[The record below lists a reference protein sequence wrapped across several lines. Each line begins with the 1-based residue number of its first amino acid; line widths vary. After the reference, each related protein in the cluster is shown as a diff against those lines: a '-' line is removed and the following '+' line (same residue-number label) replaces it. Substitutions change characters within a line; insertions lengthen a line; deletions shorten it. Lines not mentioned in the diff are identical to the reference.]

1 MFPQTLV
8 FGNQIFFYRLI
19 QGSFPRSAR
28 AFPSASFFHESCRP
42 FFQVYALPSVQGGY
56 CSAHGT
62 CYKPIFA
69 SRFPVAQMVFA
80 HIHYNR
86 FLELCA
92 ILFLLISF
100 FCHKNMH
107 LQKSVQL
114 LGCIAISRPFFVRGY
129 YFRILVAVTASAPG
143 PMWQD
148 TESERGST
156 YVTGIFGK
164 TASSSFL
171 NVSASS

>member
-19 QGSFPRSAR
+19 LGSFPRSAR

-56 CSAHGT
+56 CPAHGT

-114 LGCIAISRPFFVRGY
+114 LGCISCLTFHRSPLFIHNSYIFSKLFISSNV
-129 YFRILVAVTASAPG
+129 
-143 PMWQD
+143 
-148 TESERGST
+148 
-156 YVTGIFGK
+156 GIDC
-164 TASSSFL
+164 
-171 NVSASS
+171 